1 MSKTVTPKIIGISG
15 KMGSGKDTVGSIL
28 QVLSAA
34 GYQDSEDIAKI
45 VANPFLMLNTKF
57 TKFNDWKVKK
67 YAKKLKQIASI
78 LTGIPEEK
86 FEDQEFK
93 LTNLDP
99 CWNSNG
105 QPMTVRTL
113 LQKIGTECMRDNLHN
128 STWANALFADWN
140 KSENWIVTDV
150 RFPNEAIE
158 IVKRGGIIVRVD
170 RNINTGNHPSETGL
184 DNFAF
189 DYVIPNKKTLEDL
202 IKEVKK
208 FAILYGIVR

>member
-1 MSKTVTPKIIGISG
+1 MSKIITPKIIGISG

-57 TKFNDWKVKK
+57 TKYNDWKVKK

-78 LTGIPEEK
+78 LTSIPEEK

-99 CWNSNG
+99 CWNING
-105 QPMTVRTL
+105 EPMTVRTL

-140 KSENWIVTDV
+140 EKENWLITDV
-150 RFPNEAIE
+150 RFPNEALE
-158 IVKRGGIIVRVD
+158 IKKRGGIVVRVD

-184 DNFAF
+184 DDFAF

-208 FAILYGIVR
+208 FAIFYGIVR

>member
-1 MSKTVTPKIIGISG
+1 MSKIVTPKIIGISG

-34 GYQDSEDIAKI
+34 GHQDSEDIAKI
-45 VANPFLMLNTKF
+45 VGNPFLMLNTKF
-57 TKFNDWKVKK
+57 TKYNDWKVKK

-99 CWNSNG
+99 CWNING

-128 STWANALFADWN
+128 STWANALFADWKDN
-140 KSENWIVTDV
+140 ENWIVTDV

-158 IVKRGGIIVRVD
+158 IKKRGGIVVRVD

-184 DNFAF
+184 DDFAF

-208 FAILYGIVR
+208 FAIFYGIVR

>member
-1 MSKTVTPKIIGISG
+1 MSKIVTPKIIGISG

-57 TKFNDWKVKK
+57 TKYNDWKVKK

-99 CWNSNG
+99 CWNING

-140 KSENWIVTDV
+140 EKENWLVTDV

-158 IVKRGGIIVRVD
+158 IKKRGGIVVRVD
-170 RNINTGNHPSETGL
+170 RGLVTSDHPSETGL
-184 DNFAF
+184 DDFAF

-208 FAILYGIVR
+208 FAILYSIVR